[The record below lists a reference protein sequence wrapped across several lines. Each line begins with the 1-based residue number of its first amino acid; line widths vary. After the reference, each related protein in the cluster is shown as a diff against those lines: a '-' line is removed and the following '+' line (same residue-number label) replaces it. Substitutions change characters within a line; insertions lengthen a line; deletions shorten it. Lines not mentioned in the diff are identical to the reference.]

1 MININCFNVEK
12 RNVDKDLYIDIL
24 IYYIGY
30 ESLDGVRPLHAS
42 NEIHSETYTWHD
54 NNIQSLH
61 FHTNFSKINGY
72 IEDNNNKGIKYPI
85 LTSVDEN
92 KS

>member
-1 MININCFNVEK
+1 MLATGFTLKLVLDMII
-12 RNVDKDLYIDIL
+12 
-24 IYYIGY
+24 IY
-30 ESLDGVRPLHAS
+30 SLL
-42 NEIHSETYTWHD
+42 
-54 NNIQSLH
+54 Q